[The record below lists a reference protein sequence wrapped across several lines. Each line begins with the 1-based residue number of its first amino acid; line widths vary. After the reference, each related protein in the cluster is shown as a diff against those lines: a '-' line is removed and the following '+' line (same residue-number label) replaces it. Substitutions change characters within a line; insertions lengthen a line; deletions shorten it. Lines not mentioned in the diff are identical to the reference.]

1 MVRCRRPPNV
11 ALAAGRIVRPC
22 DPLSWRRVCGGEPSL
37 HQRRT
42 ADKPLEPMPGAGANQ
57 FGRLARSAN
66 SVPPLH
72 LLAGIG
78 AVLVALTL
86 VTPFAFEAGG
96 DNAFIALTILAG
108 LLTIV
113 ATHLAERIPAERA
126 LWLVFGLGILLR
138 AYMLLFD
145 PFLSSDIYRYVWDGR
160 VQAASINPYRY
171 FPAHEALAFL
181 RDGTIFPH
189 INRADTAVT
198 IYPPVAQF
206 FFLIVTRIG
215 ESVTVM
221 RLALLGCEAVTVT
234 MIALLLRRMNRPVTR
249 VTAYLWHPL
258 PLWEIANSGHVDA
271 LMVTL
276 VLLGL
281 WIALTGHALRGAVLI
296 TFAALVKPF
305 AAPAL
310 AGIWRPWDLKMPLV
324 VIAAAALCY
333 LPYLSVGWGVFGFLT
348 KGYLTEEG
356 ISAGYDLWLLS
367 LWRLVFGEH
376 QGDVVAYVVL
386 AALVLMFK
394 GFSVARSSHHTV
406 ASSLADI
413 NMLLLLA
420 LLLLSPNYPWYFL
433 VITPFAALCGSP
445 PSWVVSIGALLL
457 SEQLDWDFYIPRMVT
472 KSILFGGLF
481 LAWALVAWRTR
492 MQRTA
497 DTGASQ

>member
-1 MVRCRRPPNV
+1 M
-11 ALAAGRIVRPC
+11 
-22 DPLSWRRVCGGEPSL
+22 
-37 HQRRT
+37 
-42 ADKPLEPMPGAGANQ
+42 KPMPGAIVSQ

-66 SVPPLH
+66 NVPPLH
-72 LLAGIG
+72 LLAGI
-78 AVLVALTL
+78 AAILVTLTL
-86 VTPFAFEAGG
+86 ATPFAFEAGG
-96 DNAFIALTILAG
+96 DNAFIALTIPAG

-113 ATHLAERIPAERA
+113 ATHLAERVPLDRA

-138 AYMLLFD
+138 AYVLLFD

-160 VQAASINPYRY
+160 VQAAGINPYRY

-189 INRADTAVT
+189 INRADFAVT

-221 RLALLGCEAVTVT
+221 RLTLLGCEAITVILI
-234 MIALLLRRMNRPVTR
+234 MLLLRRMNRPVTR

-296 TFAALVKPF
+296 TFAALVKPI

-324 VIAAAALCY
+324 VIAAVALCY

-367 LWRLVFGEH
+367 LWRLVFGAD
-376 QGDVVAYVVL
+376 QVGVVAFVVL
-386 AALVLMFK
+386 
-394 GFSVARSSHHTV
+394 G
-406 ASSLADI
+406 
-413 NMLLLLA
+413 
-420 LLLLSPNYPWYFL
+420 
-433 VITPFAALCGSP
+433 
-445 PSWVVSIGALLL
+445 
-457 SEQLDWDFYIPRMVT
+457 
-472 KSILFGGLF
+472 
-481 LAWALVAWRTR
+481 
-492 MQRTA
+492 
-497 DTGASQ
+497 